1 MIKFK
6 DDLVINSTG
15 IVYDTMLKTAKDIYA
30 FNPELAGEYALSA
43 LEMVL
48 SGDCSTD
55 NEMLRAMF
63 NVIKPF
69 ADRNIAKLEAKKEQQ
84 NNAKIEK
91 MKLKEIAE
99 LYENGFNYQ
108 EIAKSIG
115 ITRQTVSNRIKII
128 QAEFPELLNAESGGP
143 QELQGEYLGGTIKI
157 SDLNRST
164 MEYDVVDNFA
174 YFPST
179 GVRLKIVPDD

>member
-48 SGDCSTD
+48 SGECSTD

-63 NVIKPF
+63 NVVKPF
-69 ADRNIAKLEAKKEQQ
+69 ADRNIAKLEARKEQQ

-91 MKLKEIAE
+91 MKLREIAD
-99 LYENGFNYQ
+99 LYDSGFNYQ
-108 EIAKSIG
+108 EIAKKIG

-128 QAEFPELLNAESGGP
+128 QTEFPELLKAEKEGS
-143 QELQGEYLGGTIKI
+143 QQLQGEYLGGTIKI
-157 SDLNRST
+157 SDLNRSS
-164 MEYDVVDNFA
+164 MEYDVIDNFA

-179 GVRLKIVPDD
+179 GIRLKIIPDD

>member
-63 NVIKPF
+63 NVVKPF
-69 ADRNIAKLEAKKEQQ
+69 ADRNIAKLEARKE
-84 NNAKIEK
+84 
-91 MKLKEIAE
+91 
-99 LYENGFNYQ
+99 
-108 EIAKSIG
+108 
-115 ITRQTVSNRIKII
+115 
-128 QAEFPELLNAESGGP
+128 
-143 QELQGEYLGGTIKI
+143 
-157 SDLNRST
+157 
-164 MEYDVVDNFA
+164 
-174 YFPST
+174 
-179 GVRLKIVPDD
+179 